1 MRRTSCAT
9 AAGSVVLMLL
19 VTSKSLRRSRIG
31 YLPAEF
37 RRFVRFFPV
46 FNYNEPITINYKK
59 LIDQRFAEGSCCAR
73 TIAAAGPRAAAS
85 CGLKAKHGFLQ
96 RSFMGRLRSD

>member
-31 YLPAEF
+31 CLPAEF

-46 FNYNEPITINYKK
+46 FNYNEPIAINYKK
-59 LIDQRFAEGSCCAR
+59 LIDQRFAEESCCAR
-73 TIAAAGPRAAAS
+73 TTAAARFEGRGISWAE
-85 CGLKAKHGFLQ
+85 AKHGFLQ